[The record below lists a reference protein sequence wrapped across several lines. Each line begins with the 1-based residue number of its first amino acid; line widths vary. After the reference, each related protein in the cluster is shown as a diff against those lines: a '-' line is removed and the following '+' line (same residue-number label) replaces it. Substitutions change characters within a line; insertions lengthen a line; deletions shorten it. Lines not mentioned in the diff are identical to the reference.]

1 MLSDVIFLLSTIS
14 LLQGRLYASQ
24 SIYLSVCLSSFSR
37 INSKVT
43 SAEKLTAM
51 HTGFRVKM
59 SQDHIGLTV
68 TE

>member
-24 SIYLSVCLSSFSR
+24 SIYLSVCRLFSR